1 VLYLISHRRIAALLL
16 GTLLAAHPA
25 YAFDV
30 VFSGR
35 TVKRELLALYDGRQ
49 EGAPHLTRL
58 HKLAEMPINHLG
70 YFLTYQDVNAPL
82 PDPANLKQYRAIV
95 TWFVEP
101 LEQPAAYI
109 AWLEQAVEHGLNYVV
124 LGEFAPR
131 ETDDLMPALN
141 RILARLGLEHKNNFV
156 ELTYRARV
164 VMQDPQMVGFERKL
178 DKVLPG
184 FPVITARPG
193 TRAHLV
199 LEAMRGD
206 APITS
211 VILATGERGGF
222 VAQNYTVLLDPNT
235 DRVSWLIDP
244 FRFFQLAL
252 GDERFPVPDVTTV
265 TGRRLYFSQIDGDGW
280 NNVSE
285 IEHYRE
291 AQTLSSEVIAR
302 ETIEAYRDLPV
313 SVGLIAGDAQP
324 LLGGIPG
331 AARVARRLF
340 ALPNVEVASHTHSHP
355 YNWSFYENYDRRAE
369 EQRVN
374 AYRPPE
380 QPMRERFTAALLR
393 AAGKEVPPS
402 RFDKYVA
409 GSDDLPRTYLRKP
422 FNLEL
427 EVQGALKF
435 SEQLAPK
442 GKPAK
447 LYLWSG
453 DATPFEAA
461 VRATRAAG
469 VRNLNGGDSR
479 LDKEYPSIAYVP
491 PIARPVGKE
500 RQIYAVNSNENTYT
514 NEWNGPFGGQLMLEY
529 TLANTERPRRL
540 KGFDLYYH
548 MYSGEKQAALTTVK
562 HFLDI
567 ARTSEVAPISASHYA
582 AIADDFFGVT
592 LEQLDFFSWAVSNRG
607 ALQTVRFD
615 EADELDVDLAAST
628 GVLGANRHERALYIA
643 LDAAV
648 DRAVVTLRPRLEATV
663 GTQGAGD
670 LLSLVHSRW
679 RLSARKFEGCGL
691 TIEAEGYGPG
701 EMLWQT
707 RSGQTF
713 AISAERYGQAL
724 AHQVRTA
731 DASGRLGIR
740 LETSAIEPLTVRLS
754 CQD

>member
-1 VLYLISHRRIAALLL
+1 VLHLISYRLIAALLL
-16 GTLLAAHPA
+16 GTLLAVHPA

-35 TVKRELLALYDGRQ
+35 TVKRELLAIYDGRQ

-82 PDPANLKQYRAIV
+82 PDPASLEHYRAIV

-101 LEQPAAYI
+101 LENPSAYV
-109 AWLEQAVEHGLNYVV
+109 AWLEQAVEHGLDYVV

-131 ETDDLMPALN
+131 ETDELIPALN
-141 RILARLGLEHKNNFV
+141 RVLAHLGLEHKNNFV

-178 DKVLPG
+178 DKALPG
-184 FPVITARPG
+184 FPIIAAHPG
-193 TRAHLV
+193 QTRAHLV

-206 APITS
+206 APISS

-222 VAQNYTVLLDPNT
+222 VAQNYTVLLEPNT

-265 TGRRLYFSQIDGDGW
+265 SGRRLYFSQIDGDGW

-285 IEHYRE
+285 VEHYRE
-291 AQTLSSEVIAR
+291 AQMLSSEVIAR
-302 ETIEAYRDLPV
+302 ETIEAYPDLPV
-313 SVGLIAGDAQP
+313 SVGLIAGDALP
-324 LLGGIPG
+324 MLGGIPE

-374 AYRPPE
+374 TYRPPN
-380 QPMRERFTAALLR
+380 QPMRERLTAALLR

-422 FNLEL
+422 FNLDL

-442 GKPAK
+442 GKSAK

-479 LDKEYPSIAYVP
+479 LDNEYPSVAYVP

-514 NEWNGPFGGQLMLEY
+514 NEWNGPYGGQLMLEY
-529 TLANTERPRRL
+529 TLANTDRPRRL

-582 AIADDFFGVT
+582 AIADDFFGVA
-592 LEQLDFFSWAVSNRG
+592 LEQIGFFSWAVSNRG

-615 EADELDVDLAAST
+615 GAAELDVDLAAST
-628 GVLGANRHERALYIA
+628 GVLGANWHEAALYVT

-648 DRAVVTLRPRLEATV
+648 DRAVVSLHSRSQAAG
-663 GTQGAGD
+663 GTPGP

-679 RLSARKFEGCGL
+679 RLSARKLEHCGL
-691 TIEAEGYGPG
+691 TVEAEGFGPG

-713 AISAERYGQAL
+713 AISAERHGQTL
-724 AHQVRTA
+724 AQQVGTA
-731 DASGRLGIR
+731 DDSGQLGIR
-740 LETSAIEPLTVRLS
+740 LDTSAIEPLTIRLS
-754 CQD
+754 CRD

>member
-1 VLYLISHRRIAALLL
+1 
-16 GTLLAAHPA
+16 
-25 YAFDV
+25 
-30 VFSGR
+30 
-35 TVKRELLALYDGRQ
+35 
-49 EGAPHLTRL
+49 
-58 HKLAEMPINHLG
+58 
-70 YFLTYQDVNAPL
+70 
-82 PDPANLKQYRAIV
+82 
-95 TWFVEP
+95 
-101 LEQPAAYI
+101 
-109 AWLEQAVEHGLNYVV
+109 
-124 LGEFAPR
+124 
-131 ETDDLMPALN
+131 
-141 RILARLGLEHKNNFV
+141 
-156 ELTYRARV
+156 
-164 VMQDPQMVGFERKL
+164 
-178 DKVLPG
+178 
-184 FPVITARPG
+184 
-193 TRAHLV
+193 
-199 LEAMRGD
+199 
-206 APITS
+206 
-211 VILATGERGGF
+211 
-222 VAQNYTVLLDPNT
+222 
-235 DRVSWLIDP
+235 
-244 FRFFQLAL
+244 
-252 GDERFPVPDVTTV
+252 VPDVTTV
-265 TGRRLYFSQIDGDGW
+265 SGRRLYFSQIDGDGW

-285 IEHYRE
+285 VEHYRE

-302 ETIEAYRDLPV
+302 ETIEAYPDLPV
-313 SVGLIAGDAQP
+313 SVGLIAGDALP
-324 LLGGIPG
+324 MLGGIPE

-374 AYRPPE
+374 AYRPPD
-380 QPMRERFTAALLR
+380 QPMRERITAALLR

-422 FNLEL
+422 FNLDV

-442 GKPAK
+442 GKSAK

-479 LDKEYPSIAYVP
+479 LDNEYPSVAYVP

-514 NEWNGPFGGQLMLEY
+514 NEWNGPYGGQLMLEY
-529 TLANTERPRRL
+529 TLANTDRPRRL

-567 ARTSEVAPISASHYA
+567 ARTSEVTPISASHYA

-592 LEQLDFFSWAVSNRG
+592 LEQVGFFSWAVSNRG

-615 EADELDVDLAAST
+615 GAAEFDVDLAAST
-628 GVLGANRHERALYIA
+628 GVLGANRHEGALYVT

-648 DRAVVTLRPRLEATV
+648 DRAVVTLRSRSEAAV
-663 GTQGAGD
+663 GTSGP

-679 RLSARKFEGCGL
+679 RLSARKLEHCGL
-691 TIEAEGYGPG
+691 TVEAEGFGPG

-713 AISAERYGQAL
+713 AISAERHGRTPAQ
-724 AHQVRTA
+724 QVGTA
-731 DASGRLGIR
+731 DASGRLGIS
-740 LETSAIEPLTVRLS
+740 LDTSAIEPLTIRLS
-754 CQD
+754 CRD